1 MLSRAR
7 WISGAASGVS
17 VKKGAV
23 GRDGGKGAV
32 SARYLEHNRCKTVRY
47 VAEVPWPGRQR
58 TYYKDSSQ
66 LSSRSDNHAFP
77 GTPFKPRLKNH
88 FRVDTL

>member
-7 WISGAASGVS
+7 WISGPAIGVS

-47 VAEVPWPGRQR
+47 VAEVPWPGDR
-58 TYYKDSSQ
+58 
-66 LSSRSDNHAFP
+66 
-77 GTPFKPRLKNH
+77 
-88 FRVDTL
+88 